1 MSIDAEV
8 PKDGSLE
15 EVRDLLIST
24 VENIGQTGVTSEEVN
39 RARTQMLKARDMAAT
54 DTASIGRSLSEWV
67 AQGDWR
73 LYFLHRDWVERV
85 TPEKVREVAAKYLQ
99 RNNRTVGLFIPTQ
112 KPERIPIPETPD
124 LQTLVANYKGRELI
138 SAGEAFDATPENVET
153 RVQRTELPEGIKVTL
168 LPRKARGEEVHAL
181 LTLRYGNEENLK
193 GYESVA
199 GFLPE
204 LMLQGTKKMTHQ
216 QLRDELDRLKAT
228 LGTGGGGGG
237 RGGRRGGR
245 GGGGAAAG
253 AGAVSFSIQAKRDT
267 LPAVLEILGEV
278 LREPVFPKEEF
289 EVARR
294 ERLAGMEQMRS
305 EPAMLAP
312 RLLQRELSPYSKDDI
327 RYVPTIDESLE
338 RVRNVTYE
346 QVVQLYHDYLGSEAG
361 ELTIVGDFD
370 APACLAVL
378 KKSLQGWKA
387 AKPYERIPMP
397 LQPVAG
403 AERKILTPDKAN
415 ATYVAG
421 LAFDCRDDD
430 PDYPAL
436 VIGNYILGG
445 GTLSSRLGNRIRQQD
460 GLSYGVT
467 SSLSVSAQ
475 DRRASLGITAICN
488 PQNMEHLAKD
498 VQEELDKLLK
508 DGVTADEV
516 EKAKQGYLQAQKVG
530 RSSDAALAGL
540 LSGLRHLNRTM
551 EWEADFD
558 KHIDGLTAEK
568 VSAAIKK
575 HIDPKKLVIVQAGD
589 FETKPSTVVQ

>member
-1 MSIDAEV
+1 
-8 PKDGSLE
+8 
-15 EVRDLLIST
+15 
-24 VENIGQTGVTSEEVN
+24 
-39 RARTQMLKARDMAAT
+39 
-54 DTASIGRSLSEWV
+54 
-67 AQGDWR
+67 
-73 LYFLHRDWVERV
+73 
-85 TPEKVREVAAKYLQ
+85 
-99 RNNRTVGLFIPTQ
+99 
-112 KPERIPIPETPD
+112 
-124 LQTLVANYKGRELI
+124 
-138 SAGEAFDATPENVET
+138 
-153 RVQRTELPEGIKVTL
+153 
-168 LPRKARGEEVHAL
+168 
-181 LTLRYGNEENLK
+181 
-193 GYESVA
+193 
-199 GFLPE
+199 
-204 LMLQGTKKMTHQ
+204 
-216 QLRDELDRLKAT
+216 
-228 LGTGGGGGG
+228 
-237 RGGRRGGR
+237 
-245 GGGGAAAG
+245 
-253 AGAVSFSIQAKRDT
+253 
-267 LPAVLEILGEV
+267 
-278 LREPVFPKEEF
+278 
-289 EVARR
+289 
-294 ERLAGMEQMRS
+294 
-305 EPAMLAP
+305 
-312 RLLQRELSPYSKDDI
+312 
-327 RYVPTIDESLE
+327 VPTIDESLE